1 MILLPDNENTAR
13 HLIEYQRA
21 EVEALERGVAVYGG
35 LLADYERRLV
45 EARRRLAETE
55 RSLAERERSL

>member
-1 MILLPDNENTAR
+1 MIVLPDNENTAH

-21 EVEALERGVAVYGG
+21 EVEALERGVVVYGG
-35 LLADYERRLV
+35 LISDYERRLA

-55 RSLAERERSL
+55 RLLAERERSL